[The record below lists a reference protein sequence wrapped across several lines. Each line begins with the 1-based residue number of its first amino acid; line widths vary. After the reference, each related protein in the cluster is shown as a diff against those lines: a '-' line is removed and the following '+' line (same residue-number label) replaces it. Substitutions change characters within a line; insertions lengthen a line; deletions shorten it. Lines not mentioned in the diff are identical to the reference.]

1 MRRPAVADYCGLEG
15 AAGLTTVL
23 IGKAELGDVVQV
35 WGDANLHVLT
45 MGEIPPN
52 PAQLIGSPRMVD
64 LLEEARAGYEVVIL
78 DSPPLLPVADGAIL
92 SRLTDGALV
101 VANCRT
107 IHRPQVLEAIDSLE
121 AVDARCLGIVAN
133 QVRDTAAHTYYGQP
147 EQSWF
152 ARLLSGLVRPR
163 EPRQQGYPAAGS

>member
-1 MRRPAVADYCGLEG
+1 M
-15 AAGLTTVL
+15 AA
-23 IGKAELGDVVQV
+23 
-35 WGDANLHVLT
+35 
-45 MGEIPPN
+45 
-52 PAQLIGSPRMVD
+52 
-64 LLEEARAGYEVVIL
+64 LLEEARAGYDVVIL
-78 DSPPLLPVADGAIL
+78 DSPPLLPVADAAIL

-133 QVRDTAAHTYYGQP
+133 QVRDTAAHTYYGRP

-152 ARLLSGLVRPR
+152 ARLIAGLVRHR
-163 EPRQQGYPAAGS
+163 EPRQQSYPAAGS